1 MNWSNW
7 IYLAVGLGLGVG
19 LRGIFASRTT
29 PKLSQVPKNEA
40 LLLQEFKQMQLAYQL
55 TQEMSQFK
63 AGFLARTTH
72 VLRSPLNGLI
82 GLHQLIL
89 SDLCESPEEERE
101 FIVQAHDRALKLL
114 KLIDEILNVA
124 RTESATNR
132 LNIQPQ
138 SLTELLEDV
147 YDLTYMLAE
156 NRNYPFSLIVPES
169 EMYVLV
175 DPRWMRQVLINLVET
190 AITQMEIQMEEGR
203 ICISAQKG
211 ITSNYACIW
220 VDLPSFAFPK
230 SEAVDLMTAQTN
242 LNLTASEQ
250 AVLSAG
256 MKLLFNQTIIEVL
269 GGKLEILPHPH
280 DQQLTRFQIIM
291 PQMIPEVELVP
302 LVVN

>member
-1 MNWSNW
+1 MNWNNW

-19 LRGIFASRTT
+19 LRGIFTRSHTSES
-29 PKLSQVPKNEA
+29 SQVPKNES
-40 LLLQEFKQMQLAYQL
+40 LLQQFKQMQLAYQL

-101 FIVQAHDRALKLL
+101 FIAQAHDRALKLL

-132 LNIQPQ
+132 LDIQPQ
-138 SLTELLEDV
+138 SLSELLQDV

-169 EMYVLV
+169 EIYVLV

-190 AITQMEIQMEEGR
+190 AIIQMEIQMEEGR
-203 ICISAQKG
+203 ICISAQPQ
-211 ITSNYACIW
+211 ITDNYTCIW
-220 VDLPSFAFPK
+220 VDIPSFTFPK
-230 SEAVDLMTAQTN
+230 SEAVDLMTAQTKA
-242 LNLTASEQ
+242 NLTASEQ
-250 AVLSAG
+250 AGLQAG
-256 MKLLFNQTIIEVL
+256 MKLLFNQTVIEVL
-269 GGKLEILPHPH
+269 GGKLEILSHPN
-280 DQQLTRFQIIM
+280 DEQLTRFQITI
-291 PQMIPEVELVP
+291 PQMIPETELVP
-302 LVVN
+302 LVAN